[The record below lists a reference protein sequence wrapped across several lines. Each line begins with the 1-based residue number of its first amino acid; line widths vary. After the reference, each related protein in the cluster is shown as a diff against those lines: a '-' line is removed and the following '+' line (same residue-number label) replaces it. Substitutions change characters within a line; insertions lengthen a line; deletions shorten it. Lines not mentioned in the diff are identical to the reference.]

1 MLPQRQRRNTT
12 QTWAREAGRQGVG
25 SGAPLDWLQP
35 GPRAGQGSFHGAFC
49 EDLNMRGSWV
59 QIQEKSVLILQL
71 FCKFKIVQIK
81 SFFISNF
88 SGFNPEALE

>member
-1 MLPQRQRRNTT
+1 M
-12 QTWAREAGRQGVG
+12 
-25 SGAPLDWLQP
+25 
-35 GPRAGQGSFHGAFC
+35 
-49 EDLNMRGSWV
+49 

-88 SGFNPEALE
+88 FSFNPEALE

>member
-1 MLPQRQRRNTT
+1 
-12 QTWAREAGRQGVG
+12 
-25 SGAPLDWLQP
+25 
-35 GPRAGQGSFHGAFC
+35 
-49 EDLNMRGSWV
+49 MRGSWV